1 MDVAYT
7 RELSRRVVPD
17 LVELRESLGLTQ
29 REAAL
34 LLEVAINTWARWER
48 GELGVHPERA
58 RQMRRLQQLVER
70 YGQSPLWGLGV
81 AGLRDVLDGMTVP
94 EALEV
99 RGLDRYGAPKRAHDH
114 QLTTEGEDRAEC
126 GSMARG
132 PTRLRM
138 RPPHA

>member
-1 MDVAYT
+1 MTAIRWRT
-7 RELSRRVVPD
+7 ARRRERARRWTWRIQASSVGGSFRTWWNYGNRWGSPNAK
-17 LVELRESLGLTQ
+17 Q
-29 REAAL
+29 PL

-94 EALEV
+94 EALDV
-99 RGLDRYGAPKRAHDH
+99 RGLDRYGAPKRAI
-114 QLTTEGEDRAEC
+114 
-126 GSMARG
+126 
-132 PTRLRM
+132 
-138 RPPHA
+138 